1 MDKLVFTSLSG
12 QNSVA
17 HRMQQISNE
26 IANVS
31 TVGFKRSFAA
41 TLKTFRYDGDGFESR
56 FVPVVTPGNG
66 VDMKPGTVMNTGRSL
81 DVAIGGTQLLAVQ
94 GADGS
99 VAYTRRGDLNVDAE
113 GTLRIGSGEAVL
125 DDGGSPLQIPALVE
139 VKVGTDGTIFTKQ
152 PGEQAAIFLP
162 LGRMQ
167 IVEPQV
173 DDIRLRTDGL
183 YTNATGQPFPVAE
196 NPGVQSGALE
206 GSNTNLFSTM
216 VDMIS
221 MSRRY
226 EMQVKVLKQA
236 SELAERS
243 QSMARLNQ

>member
-1 MDKLVFTSLSG
+1 VDKLVFTSLSG

-31 TVGFKRSFAA
+31 TTGFKRSFAA
-41 TLKTFRYDGDGFESR
+41 ALQTYRYEGDGFETR
-56 FVPVVTPGNG
+56 FVPVLTPATAI
-66 VDMKPGTVMNTGRSL
+66 DMKPGPITSTGRPL
-81 DVAIGGTQLLAVQ
+81 DVAIGGTQLLAVR
-94 GADGS
+94 ASDGS
-99 VAYTRRGDLNVDAE
+99 VAYTRRGDLNIDAG
-113 GTLRIGSGEAVL
+113 GTLRVGSGEAIL
-125 DDGGSPLQIPALVE
+125 DDGGNPVQIPALVE
-139 VKVGTDGTIFTKQ
+139 VKVGTDGTIFTKT

-167 IVEPQV
+167 IAEPLV
-173 DDIRLRTDGL
+173 DAIRLRTDGL
-183 YTNATGQPFPVAE
+183 YSNATGEPFPLAE
-196 NPGVQSGALE
+196 TPSLQSGALE

-236 SELAERS
+236 SDLAERS
-243 QSMARLNQ
+243 QSMARLSQ